1 MREVET
7 ASFRVWNGCEEG
19 WVVNKWERGRVM
31 VLGVDDEVKMKTERK
46 QSIEKI
52 RGEGGGILDG
62 EG

>member
-1 MREVET
+1 MEVET
-7 ASFRVWNGCEEG
+7 ASLRVWNGCEEG

-31 VLGVDDEVKMKTERK
+31 VLGVDDEVKMMTERK

-52 RGEGGGILDG
+52 RGGGILDREG